1 MHFARVDA
9 GMKVSVKVTV
19 PVTSWRAPPA
29 LDLGERTLLVFSTEC
44 FGSMGLCFAL
54 PLAALA
60 SCLLPADCC
69 ITCDP
74 TVIAAVKS
82 LETDYL
88 PGHLDAKGHK
98 KLMDIVHKTMNEF
111 KELPIKEGSY
121 MGAVDEKTIKQAA
134 SNFLREL
141 KVITDS
147 DVEGEEFVRQL
158 YWMLDKEKGDF
169 MHESAQF
176 LKEAF
181 CPNKCGVMLQTL
193 IWCRNCEKEVHT
205 CLKSKTCGERHVEVH
220 EMEDMILD
228 CLLTWHHISEG
239 LTDYKF
245 YRVWENNSET
255 LLYKGKEST
264 LTKPRVSEAD
274 EGKYRCQLD
283 TVKSGPATIISYRV
297 KVIPPNAR
305 EEKPGS
311 HIETEEEGAN
321 IPVIP
326 DQPETIIT
334 TTTTHSSDTES
345 LFTGE
350 NQKRN
355 QRPQMRALKIQLLS
369 RQKTRA
375 SKENN
380 N

>member
-1 MHFARVDA
+1 
-9 GMKVSVKVTV
+9 
-19 PVTSWRAPPA
+19 
-29 LDLGERTLLVFSTEC
+29 
-44 FGSMGLCFAL
+44 
-54 PLAALA
+54 
-60 SCLLPADCC
+60 
-69 ITCDP
+69 
-74 TVIAAVKS
+74 
-82 LETDYL
+82 
-88 PGHLDAKGHK
+88 
-98 KLMDIVHKTMNEF
+98 
-111 KELPIKEGSY
+111 
-121 MGAVDEKTIKQAA
+121 
-134 SNFLREL
+134 
-141 KVITDS
+141 
-147 DVEGEEFVRQL
+147 
-158 YWMLDKEKGDF
+158 
-169 MHESAQF
+169 
-176 LKEAF
+176 
-181 CPNKCGVMLQTL
+181 
-193 IWCRNCEKEVHT
+193 
-205 CLKSKTCGERHVEVH
+205 
-220 EMEDMILD
+220 MEDMILD

-311 HIETEEEGAN
+311 HIETEEEWGN
-321 IPVIP
+321 ISVIP

-350 NQKRN
+350 NQKKN
-355 QRPQMRALKIQLLS
+355 QRPQMRALKIHLLS

>member
-1 MHFARVDA
+1 
-9 GMKVSVKVTV
+9 
-19 PVTSWRAPPA
+19 
-29 LDLGERTLLVFSTEC
+29 
-44 FGSMGLCFAL
+44 MGLCFAL

-121 MGAVDEKTIKQAA
+121 MGAVGEGRACLVLPIRGFW
-134 SNFLREL
+134 SGFLGPEMKGAGSGSPDL
-141 KVITDS
+141 QKS
-147 DVEGEEFVRQL
+147 EFVRQL

-176 LKEAF
+176 LKE
-181 CPNKCGVMLQTL
+181 GVMLQTL

-297 KVIPPNAR
+297 KGQYWGDR
-305 EEKPGS
+305 ELGSWVLLEGGILSFGSLTSDGVLPHLMAGTRFPGKFLLVGLG
-311 HIETEEEGAN
+311 TGMGW
-321 IPVIP
+321 PL
-326 DQPETIIT
+326 
-334 TTTTHSSDTES
+334 S
-345 LFTGE
+345 L
-350 NQKRN
+350 
-355 QRPQMRALKIQLLS
+355 P
-369 RQKTRA
+369 
-375 SKENN
+375 
-380 N
+380 